1 MSGPLRDLK
10 VLEFAGLG
18 PTPYSCMMLA
28 DMGAQ
33 VLRIDRIDAGSSPVD
48 MSRELLNRGRPSIA
62 LDLKS
67 PDGIAFAREL
77 AATVDVLVEGFRPG
91 VMERL
96 GLGPAPLMADNPRLV
111 YARMTGWG
119 QEGPM
124 SQQAGHDIN
133 YLALTGALHM
143 MGPADRPPVPPI
155 NLVGDYGGGGMFLVT
170 GILAALLER
179 ANSGRGQQV
188 DAAMADGASLLLTQ
202 MFGWSRMGLW
212 REEREGNLLDG
223 AAYFY
228 RCYETAD
235 GRYMAVGALEPQ
247 FHANLIRGLGL
258 DPEAFANHLDRR
270 HWAARAAEL
279 AAVFRTRSQADWVA
293 TFEGIDACVSPVLTM
308 AEAVNY
314 PANVARRA
322 HETLAGIEQPAPA
335 PRFSRTPAS
344 LSTPPVLPGVGGASR
359 LAAWGVPG
367 ARLDMLRGAGL
378 LRAS

>member
-1 MSGPLRDLK
+1 MSGPLRDVK

-33 VLRIDRIDAGSSPVD
+33 VLRIDRIDAGNSPVD

-143 MGPADRPPVPPI
+143 VGPADRPPVPPI

-179 ANSGRGQQV
+179 GTSGRGQQV
-188 DAAMADGASLLLTQ
+188 DAAMVDGASVLLTQ
-202 MFGWSRMGLW
+202 MFGWSKMGLW
-212 REEREGNLLDG
+212 RDEREGNLLDG

-228 RCYETAD
+228 RCYETTD
-235 GRYMAVGALEPQ
+235 RRYMAVGALEPQ

-258 DPEAFANHLDRR
+258 DPADFANHLDRR
-270 HWAARAAEL
+270 HWAARAAQL

-293 TFEGIDACVSPVLTM
+293 TFDGIDACVSPVLTM
-308 AEAVNY
+308 AEAVHH

-322 HETLAGIEQPAPA
+322 HVTLAGIEQPAPA

-359 LAAWGVPG
+359 LVDWGVPE
-367 ARLDMLRGAGL
+367 ARLDVLRGAGL

>member
-1 MSGPLRDLK
+1 MSGPLRDVK

-33 VLRIDRIDAGSSPVD
+33 VLRIDRIDAGNSPVD

-143 MGPADRPPVPPI
+143 VGPADRPPVPPI

-179 ANSGRGQQV
+179 GTSGRGQQV
-188 DAAMADGASLLLTQ
+188 DAAMVDGASVLLTQ
-202 MFGWSRMGLW
+202 IFGWSKMGLW
-212 REEREGNLLDG
+212 RDEREGNLLDG

-235 GRYMAVGALEPQ
+235 RRYMAVGALEPQ

-258 DPEAFANHLDRR
+258 DPADFADHLDRR
-270 HWAARAAEL
+270 HWAARAAQL

-293 TFEGIDACVSPVLTM
+293 TFDGIDACVSPVLTM
-308 AEAVNY
+308 AEAVHH

-322 HETLAGIEQPAPA
+322 HVTLAGIEQPAPA

-359 LAAWGVPG
+359 LVDWGVPE
-367 ARLDMLRGAGL
+367 ARLDVLRGAGL